1 MTNNTLVLAA
11 TATAAVAADM
21 FVRIRRVRN
30 PRVSTNANLTQAQIN
45 EILLNECRRMVEII
59 ETQNH
64 QIDYLS
70 SVLNDNNV
78 DVTDFD
84 RFVMNYQNTAKK

>member
-1 MTNNTLVLAA
+1 MNHNAIVLAA

-30 PRVSTNANLTQAQIN
+30 PVSSTNANLTQAQIN
-45 EILLNECRRMVEII
+45 EILLNECRKMVEVIVM
-59 ETQNH
+59 QNH